1 MTGKNIKEGVL
12 NRIFR
17 GGIIIFIGFGFEMI
31 ISFAGKILIARYLGS
46 SEYGVIS
53 FGVTLLTFSGI
64 VATLGLN
71 TGIARY
77 LPQAETSQSR
87 LNLIFTGFLFT
98 SIFSLIAS
106 TIIFY
111 RPNFVSNILSGTN
124 EHSSIFRTFAFVIPV
139 YVSMRYFI
147 GVSQGQNKTLPKVI
161 SKNIILPS
169 TRFIVFAIATTYGLG
184 SLVVSRGY
192 FLVYAIPLILL
203 VIMIFSEEILSR
215 NNIMHTELNYDLLA
229 FSLPLLVASAMDTIL
244 TNFDTLLIGY
254 LLGPESVGVYSVAY
268 PTAAVLM
275 FVIMSFGHIYLPS
288 VSKLY
293 DDGEKSEIQFIYS
306 IVAKW
311 SFLLTLPVFVVF
323 VVSSDHLLT
332 MVFGHEYSDGELPL
346 VILSIGFLINS
357 MLGPGALTLTAV
369 GQNKRHMYGNILAT
383 VVNVLL
389 NVVFIIRLGII
400 GAAAATTIAYTIQN
414 IYYIY
419 VLRKDT
425 LNKLPIR
432 IKDTIT
438 ATVIIII
445 SFIPAALARLMELN
459 IYYDVASIFLS
470 FSLYVYLIYV
480 TLTQTNYEQSVLEE
494 LRYKVAKF
502 VD

>member
-1 MTGKNIKEGVL
+1 
-12 NRIFR
+12 
-17 GGIIIFIGFGFEMI
+17 
-31 ISFAGKILIARYLGS
+31 
-46 SEYGVIS
+46 
-53 FGVTLLTFSGI
+53 
-64 VATLGLN
+64 
-71 TGIARY
+71 
-77 LPQAETSQSR
+77 
-87 LNLIFTGFLFT
+87 
-98 SIFSLIAS
+98 
-106 TIIFY
+106 
-111 RPNFVSNILSGTN
+111 
-124 EHSSIFRTFAFVIPV
+124 
-139 YVSMRYFI
+139 
-147 GVSQGQNKTLPKVI
+147 
-161 SKNIILPS
+161 
-169 TRFIVFAIATTYGLG
+169 
-184 SLVVSRGY
+184 
-192 FLVYAIPLILL
+192 
-203 VIMIFSEEILSR
+203 
-215 NNIMHTELNYDLLA
+215 
-229 FSLPLLVASAMDTIL
+229 
-244 TNFDTLLIGY
+244 
-254 LLGPESVGVYSVAY
+254 
-268 PTAAVLM
+268 
-275 FVIMSFGHIYLPS
+275 LPS